1 METGI
6 TTFDEVD
13 RSFDD
18 LVVICTTINAST
30 RGSVIKMTG

>member
-13 RSFDD
+13 LSFDD
-18 LVVICTTINAST
+18 LVAIGTTINAST
-30 RGSVIKMTG
+30 RGGVIKMSG